1 MPLKSP
7 NANIMSFSEKDI
19 FGDVHMGEYEVLKRW
34 LFINGLCTR
43 ICTGAVPVNFLRF
56 AGVLNSPLGAALLR
70 GRDEISPGPLS
81 TMSRY
86 RSTSDLSTD
95 VFHTTGMSTLREA
108 LEKVS

>member
-19 FGDVHMGEYEVLKRW
+19 FGDVQTGH
-34 LFINGLCTR
+34 CTR

-81 TMSRY
+81 TTSRY
-86 RSTSDLSTD
+86 CSTSDLSTD